1 MPQTR
6 FRCVGVEEPVA
17 PSEPDGILRRVSSPP
32 PPPRRPGV
40 SMGSPVTA
48 PTLPAPG
55 VRHVWVRAP
64 GASGDGGPAWVAGVF
79 LRWERSEA
87 GLLGQVAFVVT
98 EGTSSPVLV
107 TQLLTPSL
115 IRAAD
120 PGPPPT

>member
-1 MPQTR
+1 MGE
-6 FRCVGVEEPVA
+6 F
-17 PSEPDGILRRVSSPP
+17 SSSP

-40 SMGSPVTA
+40 PLGERHASMGPPVTEPA
-48 PTLPAPG
+48 LPAPS

-64 GASGDGGPAWVAGVF
+64 VTSEGGGPAWVAGVL

-107 TQLLTPSL
+107 TQLLAPSL